1 MTKIPQSNYT
11 QVPNV
16 FFDEILE
23 GLNLAETKVLL
34 AIMRKTFGWQKQID
48 RISYSQIVKMTGL
61 SKVSISS
68 GIKSLEKK
76 DIIFVIRNGQECLY
90 SVKVYSETGKEG
102 LLVSNEES
110 EREMF
115 NRLSNFTGAG
125 KEGLQVCDKT
135 GKGSLH
141 TKESILNKLDKETI
155 TQQPLIPS
163 LSSKLITKETSNNND
178 SPFQTKE
185 TNKAIETTKESSKTK
200 ETNKKKEKANALPTA
215 NESFYKNIESIYFE
229 NYKSLFEKGKLQ
241 IEVPAYSYAKN
252 RAILSRYKNYDESLL
267 KKVLDNAM
275 DDKWIVDNGYGFNQI
290 FSENV
295 FNRLVN
301 IKPKDD
307 LIPVQ
312 NNCAKCGFPLQ
323 NNKCLFCG

>member
-141 TKESILNKLDKETI
+141 TKETSLNKDKETI
-155 TQQPLIPS
+155 TQQHYIPS

>member
-178 SPFQTKE
+178 SPFQTNTKK
-185 TNKAIETTKESSKTK
+185 NKAKASTTSDSFLKPIEDR
-200 ETNKKKEKANALPTA
+200 
-215 NESFYKNIESIYFE
+215 YFE
-229 NYKSLFEKGKLQ
+229 NYKILHSQKKLQ
-241 IEVPAYSYAKN
+241 LEKPPYSYAKN
-252 RAILSRYKNYDESLL
+252 RAILSRYKSYDLDL
-267 KKVLDNAM
+267 INKVLDEAM
-275 DDKWIVDNGYGFNQI
+275 NDKWVVDNGYSISHI
-290 FSENV
+290 FAESV
-295 FNRLVN
+295 FNRLANV
-301 IKPKDD
+301 KTKDD
-307 LIPVQ
+307 LMPVK
-312 NNCAKCGFPLQ
+312 NDCPVCGFPIQ
-323 NNKCLFCG
+323 GNKCHFCGQGR

>member
-115 NRLSNFTGAG
+115 NRLSNFTGTG

-155 TQQPLIPS
+155 TQQPS
-163 LSSKLITKETSNNND
+163 LSSQLITKETSNNND
-178 SPFQTKE
+178 SPFKTNTKK
-185 TNKAIETTKESSKTK
+185 NKAKASTTSDSFLKPIEDR
-200 ETNKKKEKANALPTA
+200 
-215 NESFYKNIESIYFE
+215 YFE
-229 NYKSLFEKGKLQ
+229 NYKILHSQKKLQ
-241 IEVPAYSYAKN
+241 LEKPPYSYAKN
-252 RAILSRYKNYDESLL
+252 RAILSRYKSYDLDL
-267 KKVLDNAM
+267 INKVLDEAM
-275 DDKWIVDNGYGFNQI
+275 NDKWVVDNGYSISHI
-290 FSENV
+290 FAESV
-295 FNRLVN
+295 FNRLANV
-301 IKPKDD
+301 KTKDD
-307 LIPVQ
+307 LMPVK
-312 NNCAKCGFPLQ
+312 NDCPVCGFPIQ
-323 NNKCLFCG
+323 GNKCHFCGQGR

>member
-1 MTKIPQSNYT
+1 MAIIPKSNYT
-11 QVPNV
+11 QIPNV
-16 FFDEILE
+16 FFDEIMKKISPSD
-23 GLNLAETKVLL
+23 NLVLM
-34 AIMRKTFGWQKQID
+34 AIMRKTFGWQKQVD
-48 RISYSQIVKMTGL
+48 KISYSQIIEMTGL
-61 SKVSISS
+61 VKSTVSIS
-68 GIKSLEKK
+68 IKSLEEKGL
-76 DIIFVIRNGQECLY
+76 IYVTREGQINTY
-90 SVKVYSETGKEG
+90 SVVVHEHNDEKE
-102 LLVSNEES
+102 LVRKSN
-110 EREMF
+110 MF
-115 NRLSNFTGAG
+115 ENRTVNSPKIEQLN
-125 KEGLQVCDKT
+125 DKT
-135 GKGSLH
+135 SPKIEH
-141 TKESILNKLDKETI
+141 TKETSLNKDKETI
-155 TQQPLIPS
+155 TQQPLIPN

-185 TNKAIETTKESSKTK
+185 TNKAIETTRVSSKTK

-301 IKPKDD
+301 IKSKDD

>member
-1 MTKIPQSNYT
+1 MNFSMDNRIAKIVGADSAIILHNILFWVKRNKANRKNFHEGKTWTYNT
-11 QVPNV
+11 IKA
-16 FFDEILE
+16 FSEIFDWLTE
-23 GLNLAETKVLL
+23 
-34 AIMRKTFGWQKQID
+34 RQI
-48 RISYSQIVKMTGL
+48 RTC
-61 SKVSISS
+61 
-68 GIKSLEKK
+68 LEKL
-76 DIIFVIRNGQECLY
+76 E
-90 SVKVYSETGKEG
+90 KEG
-102 LLVSNEES
+102 LVE
-110 EREMF
+110 
-115 NRLSNFTGAG
+115 TG
-125 KEGLQVCDKT
+125 VF
-135 GKGSLH
+135 
-141 TKESILNKLDKETI
+141 NKLGYDRTKWYTATQKAYDILGEVNCQNGTSELTKMSNRKDGNVSPI
-155 TQQPLIPS
+155 PDINTDINTDTQQPLIPS

-178 SPFQTKE
+178 SLFKTEE
-185 TNKAIETTKESSKTK
+185 TNKAIETKIESSKTK

-229 NYKSLFEKGKLQ
+229 NYKTLFEKGMLQ

-267 KKVLDNAM
+267 KKVLDNAK

-301 IKPKDD
+301 IKSKDD